1 MRGFVFLF
9 KSEKL
14 AGTEK
19 SAAFAL
25 ANKVSIARTQEH
37 KYVRC
42 LPWKVGVYRI
52 KRIIISE
59 KL

>member
-1 MRGFVFLF
+1 MFLF

-19 SAAFAL
+19 SAVFAL

-42 LPWKVGVYRI
+42 LPCKVGVYRV